1 MTMNRYFSRDLF
13 ILVTLFIVLVLAVAL
28 MAPGVRDQ
36 AADLSGLHTS
46 YSSSPSGALAL
57 FLLTREVGLAPRTV
71 EYQFRLPKE
80 MRLLFVLDPPQR
92 DWSRLETDEVIAWL
106 RAGNTLVLACS
117 WRPRLLSSNDP
128 AASDPLLHRLDVGLG
143 GSVPED
149 DPIQQQPILARPPV
163 GRLALRATGRLTSTL
178 PSAVTW
184 LQVGK
189 DAVVLEVPV
198 GNGRAIVFTSAY
210 PFTNKG
216 IAEADNLGLVLNILN
231 DLPAGAVVGF
241 DEFHQGY
248 DRERTLT
255 GELFR
260 RPWGWAA
267 IYGAGIVLLYLV
279 LSGQRF
285 GRPVAAPGSA
295 RRTTGEYVTSLAG
308 LLRRA
313 GQRRAILEQEQKRL
327 RRDLARPYALNPDL
341 PAADFVAALARQT
354 PVDQPTLLR
363 LLSPPAGQLSER
375 ALLQRVDEIER
386 FRTGFAT

>member
-1 MTMNRYFSRDLF
+1 MNRYFSRDLL
-13 ILVTLFIVLVLAVAL
+13 ILVILFLVLVLAVAL
-28 MAPGVRDQ
+28 TAPGVREQ
-36 AADLSGLHTS
+36 AADQSGLHTT
-46 YSSSPSGALAL
+46 YSSGSSGALAL
-57 FLLTREVGLAPRTV
+57 FLLTRELGFTPQAV

-106 RAGNTLVLACS
+106 RAGNTLVLAYS
-117 WRPRLLSSNDP
+117 WRPRLLP
-128 AASDPLLHRLDVGLG
+128 GEEQTQPDPLLHRLEVSLSGLQVEG
-143 GSVPED
+143 
-149 DPIQQQPILARPPV
+149 DPIPPQPILVHPPV

-189 DAVVLEVPV
+189 DVVVLEVPV
-198 GNGRAIVFTSAY
+198 GNGRAIILTSAY
-210 PFTNKG
+210 SFTNKG
-216 IAEADNLGLVLNILN
+216 ITEADNLGLVLNLLN

-260 RPWGWAA
+260 RPWGWAV
-267 IYGAGIVLLYLV
+267 IYATGVALLYLV

-295 RRTTGEYVTSLAG
+295 RRTTGEYITSLAG

-327 RRDLARPYALNPDL
+327 RRELARPYGLNPDL

-354 PVDQPTLLR
+354 PVDQATLLR
-363 LLSPPAGQLSER
+363 LLSPPAGRLSER
-375 ALLQRVDEIER
+375 ALLRMVDEMDQY
-386 FRTGFAT
+386 RTP